1 MTGLHPGATVTE
13 LVPGNPV
20 DLDVLVARCGTV
32 AQGLGG
38 AAARVRSIDAGEWVG
53 PAGAAFR
60 SVVDIEPGRYD
71 DAAGA
76 FSATADAVRAYT
88 AVLRDAQA
96 SARVAIRLYED
107 AAAVTS
113 AWSQRVD
120 SYDAAVRDA
129 KTAEQPDRAVDALR
143 RPPAY
148 DPGADDRTRAL
159 ALLTAAREQVLRAGS
174 TASRTIA

>member
-20 DLDVLVARCGTV
+20 DLDVLVARCGSV

-38 AAARVRSIDAGEWVG
+38 AATRVRAIDAGDWVG
-53 PAGAAFR
+53 PAGDAFR

-71 DAAGA
+71 DAAAA
-76 FSATADAVRAYT
+76 FSATADAVRAYN

-96 SARVAIRLYED
+96 SARVAIRLYEH

-113 AWSQRVD
+113 TWSQQVD

-129 KTAEQPDRAVDALR
+129 TDGGAPGPGRRRTGVAPRRTTQVPTTA
-143 RPPAY
+143 PA
-148 DPGADDRTRAL
+148 PWRC
-159 ALLTAAREQVLRAGS
+159 
-174 TASRTIA
+174 

>member
-38 AAARVRSIDAGEWVG
+38 AATRVRAIDAGEWVG
-53 PAGAAFR
+53 PAGDAFR

-71 DAAGA
+71 DAAAA
-76 FSATADAVRAYT
+76 FSAAADAVRSYI

-96 SARVAIRLYED
+96 SARAAITIYEH
-107 AAAVTS
+107 AAEVPRPGRS
-113 AWSQRVD
+113 RR

-129 KTAEQPDRAVDALR
+129 RTAEHPAGPSTHWPAPR
-143 RPPAY
+143 RTTQVPTTAPA
-148 DPGADDRTRAL
+148 PRRC
-159 ALLTAAREQVLRAGS
+159 
-174 TASRTIA
+174 